1 VRGWSKQPGYA
12 MIFTQALEIIA
23 LNKILF
29 QPATWLKRFTGF
41 IKLLMLVF
49 SHFNG
54 SPTPGI

>member
-1 VRGWSKQPGYA
+1 